1 MICCA
6 RLPPHQNS
14 APSSFLLAAPHAR
27 LCMPVV
33 AEEACYQ
40 QQLCCLARLSADE
53 GKADWSRLL
62 PQELVI
68 VSSLE
73 FLFEEQCN
81 MKTH

>member
-1 MICCA
+1 
-6 RLPPHQNS
+6 
-14 APSSFLLAAPHAR
+14 
-27 LCMPVV
+27 MPVV

-40 QQLCCLARLSADE
+40 QQLCCPARPSADE

-62 PQELVI
+62 PLELVT

-73 FLFEEQCN
+73 FLSEEQCN